1 MSSVTKNIKQIL
13 IFLITESDVSPEG
26 EMHMRHGIIRICV
39 VLLFILSGCQQE
51 PTSEY
56 ILPIGSQY
64 FLGKTSYASVK
75 EHDTDSFNLDKTYAN
90 EVTIE
95 EDYLIIE
102 ANASQVQNLIDNNQK
117 LMEEITQEFEAIDDQ
132 LSVEWSEDYASV
144 IFNVNSDILF
154 SDDPMEALENTGHT
168 FWINYILRTNR
179 ILSTGDRDIAVNVTY
194 QNADSGHILSQGLFP
209 YESLTITED
218 DWNLSNNQDVLLSS
232 EYNGYVDMKMTV
244 KEVDTDKIIFTPQ
257 DNDTFYIDDESLC
270 LCLDSVYAEDV
281 TLPYHVEAGDV
292 FVLRVNGYYAMHEDG
307 DDIPDIAPV
316 ALIPEQYY
324 VE

>member
-1 MSSVTKNIKQIL
+1 MKQIL

-51 PTSEY
+51 QSSEY

-95 EDYLIIE
+95 YDYLIIE
-102 ANASQVQNLIDNNQK
+102 ANTTQVQNLINNNQK
-117 LMEEITQEFEAIDDQ
+117 LMEEITQEFEAINDQ

-144 IFNVNSDILF
+144 IFDVNSDILF
-154 SDDPMEALENTGHT
+154 SDNPMEALENTGHT
-168 FWINYILRTNR
+168 FWINYILQVNR
-179 ILSTGDRDIAVNVTY
+179 ILLTGDSDIAVNVTY
-194 QNADSGHILSQGLFP
+194 QNADSGHILSQGMFP
-209 YESLTITED
+209 YESLTITQD
-218 DWNLSNNQDVLLSS
+218 DWELSNSQDVLLSS
-232 EYNGYVDMKMTV
+232 EYEGYVDLKMTV
-244 KEVDTDKIIFTPQ
+244 KEVDSDKIIFTPQ
-257 DNDTFYIDDESLC
+257 DNDTFYMDDASLC

-316 ALIPEQYY
+316 TIIPEQYY